1 MLGVRA
7 HEAADRAV
15 CQWGAFLR
23 RLGDGRRSVNHMDW
37 RQTYTDW
44 STAIAENR
52 KADARKIIETA
63 CASIPR
69 ERRADRWDWF
79 VSALE
84 DSESASF
91 VLAVFWRHS
100 IPKALFSH
108 FLRAGVRF
116 GNASTIQYYV
126 LPCIESSSVDAV
138 EKWFCEDAQTLDLPD
153 LWTKHE
159 MARYWYDR
167 ARRRRH

>member
-1 MLGVRA
+1 MG
-7 HEAADRAV
+7 DR
-15 CQWGAFLR
+15 Q
-23 RLGDGRRSVNHMDW
+23 RSVNQMDW
-37 RQTYTDW
+37 QQTYTDW
-44 STAIAENR
+44 LTAITEIR
-52 KADARKIIETA
+52 KADANKILDVA
-63 CASIPR
+63 SASIPR

-91 VLAVFWRHS
+91 VLAVFGRHP
-100 IPKALFSH
+100 IPRELFSH

-126 LPCIESSSVDAV
+126 LPCIESSGVDAV
-138 EKWFCEDAQTLDLPD
+138 EKWFSEDAQSLHLPD
-153 LWTKHE
+153 LWTKHD

-167 ARRRRH
+167 VRQRRY

>member
-1 MLGVRA
+1 
-7 HEAADRAV
+7 
-15 CQWGAFLR
+15 
-23 RLGDGRRSVNHMDW
+23 MDW
-37 RQTYTDW
+37 KQTYTDW

-52 KADARKIIETA
+52 KADAHKILDVA
-63 CASIPR
+63 SASIPR
-69 ERRADRWDWF
+69 ERSADRWDWF

-84 DSESASF
+84 EPQSASF
-91 VLAVFWRHS
+91 VLAVFSHHS
-100 IPKALFSH
+100 IPRALFPH

-126 LPCIESSSVDAV
+126 LPCIESSGTEAV
-138 EKWFCEDAQTLDLPD
+138 EQWFCDDAQTLDLPD

-167 ARRRRH
+167 ARRPRH